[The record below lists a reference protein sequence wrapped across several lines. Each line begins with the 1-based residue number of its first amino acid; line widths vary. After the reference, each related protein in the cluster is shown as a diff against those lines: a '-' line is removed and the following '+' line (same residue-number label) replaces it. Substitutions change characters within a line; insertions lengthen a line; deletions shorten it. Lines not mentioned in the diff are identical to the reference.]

1 MFDIYNNFEEIKYT
15 YAERRFRLKILDL
28 FIAKNM
34 TKRLFADMM
43 SNQYITFLPL
53 HDGTK

>member
-1 MFDIYNNFEEIKYT
+1 MKYT